1 MKINS
6 FIAGL
11 MAGAATA
18 GAVSA
23 QSTAE
28 CTNPEMTEQFN
39 ECAWE
44 AFIRAD
50 QDLETAFL
58 MALEGARQID
68 DIFPDGPATAEA
80 QIYYSQQDFY
90 NYRDSKCAADALPYQ
105 DADLYS
111 AVHSFCLEAMTRR
124 RDEDLRIV
132 WEAN

>member
-1 MKINS
+1 MRLTGIQ
-6 FIAGL
+6 
-11 MAGAATA
+11 AAILLA
-18 GAVSA
+18 LYGGSSA
-23 QSTAE
+23 AAE
-28 CTNPEMTEQFN
+28 QGECANPEMTEQFN
-39 ECAWE
+39 ECVWQS
-44 AFIRAD
+44 FVRAD
-50 QDLETAFL
+50 EDLEFAFL

-111 AVHSFCLEAMTRR
+111 AVVYSCLEAMTRR
-124 RDEDLRIV
+124 RDEDLRAV